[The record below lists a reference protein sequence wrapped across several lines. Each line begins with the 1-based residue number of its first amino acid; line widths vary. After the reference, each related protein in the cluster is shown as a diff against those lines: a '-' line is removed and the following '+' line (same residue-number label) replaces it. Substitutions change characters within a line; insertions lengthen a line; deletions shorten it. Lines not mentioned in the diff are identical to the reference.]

1 MKNIFNLM
9 KETPEQREKRQAED
23 KPVAQNKANALINKS
38 IKEADAND
46 ASNTGK
52 GTDKAPVSK

>member
-9 KETPEQREKRQAED
+9 KETPEERTKRQAEQN
-23 KPVAQNKANALINKS
+23 PVIQNKAKALINNA
-38 IKEADAND
+38 IKEAND
-46 ASNTGK
+46 ADGNPRK

>member
-9 KETPEQREKRQAED
+9 KETPEDRDKRRSEERTI
-23 KPVAQNKANALINKS
+23 QNKSNALINKS

-52 GTDKAPVSK
+52 GTDKAPISK

>member
-9 KETPEQREKRQAED
+9 KETPEERTKRQAEQN
-23 KPVAQNKANALINKS
+23 PVIQNKAKALINNA
-38 IKEADAND
+38 IKEADNADGNP
-46 ASNTGK
+46 GK

>member
-9 KETPEQREKRQAED
+9 KETPEAREKRQAEE
-23 KPVAQNKANALINKS
+23 KNVVQNKAKALINNA
-38 IKEADAND
+38 IREADNAD
-46 ASNTGK
+46 RNTTK